1 MTLHVSL
8 AVADAILTLLMTGRP
23 NQHRRSRPNGARAYS
38 DSESDAYWHSV
49 ARLYAEAYPQTNT
62 CVLHIAEHYYMQID
76 ECIGTISVLA
86 QRALELCGD
95 TDSPLVIDDG
105 NNRGH
110 GSVANERD
118 ICLLQHPPP
127 PSENPVSAPGRG
139 ILRTVSPIVLYRNI
153 KDPKDL
159 HEQARSQ
166 PSRGRVVRW
175 LPKS

>member
-8 AVADAILTLLMTGRP
+8 AVADVILTLLMTGRP

-95 TDSPLVIDDG
+95 TDTDSPLVIDDG

-118 ICLLQHPPP
+118 ICLLQQFLHLIAALMSQLWWGPPLYK
-127 PSENPVSAPGRG
+127 NIGLI
-139 ILRTVSPIVLYRNI
+139 ILC
-153 KDPKDL
+153 
-159 HEQARSQ
+159 
-166 PSRGRVVRW
+166 W
-175 LPKS
+175 L